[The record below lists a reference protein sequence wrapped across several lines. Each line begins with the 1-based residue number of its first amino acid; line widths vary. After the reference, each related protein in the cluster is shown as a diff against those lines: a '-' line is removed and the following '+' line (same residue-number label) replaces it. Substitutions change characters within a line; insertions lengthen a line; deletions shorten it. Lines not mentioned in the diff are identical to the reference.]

1 MKDSPFYK
9 QAKMMMSIM
18 PLVLSEE
25 CFALKGGSAINL
37 FVRDLPR
44 LSVDIDLTYLP
55 VDPRSTALE
64 KIESALD
71 RIKSRLKKA
80 MPKAVIEQRSKLFVK
95 YSDQLIKIEPNTII
109 RGSVFPS
116 IDLPLSKKAEEL
128 FEMSFTIKTLSF
140 ADLYG
145 GKLCAALDRQHPRDF
160 FDIKVLMENEGL
172 TDDVRRAFVIYL
184 ASHNRPMNELIDP
197 NWIDFKE
204 TYVSDFVGMT
214 ALPVSYD
221 DLLAARE
228 KMFRKLRSSLKENEK
243 RFLLSI
249 KKGEPE
255 WGLMNIDGIDKLP
268 AIQWKL
274 LNIRKMSPKKH
285 QDALKKLEKAL
296 A

>member
-55 VDPRSTALE
+55 VDPRSVALE

-197 NWIDFKE
+197 NRIDFKE

-243 RFLLSI
+243 KFLLSI

-274 LNIRKMSPKKH
+274 HNIRKMSAKKH
-285 QDALKKLEKAL
+285 QGALKKLEKAL
-296 A
+296 G